1 LEKVSYTALSIFNL
15 VLSCPPTDLIPLMY
29 LSVMSFFIHNV
40 SVQHNKTKS
49 RVCCQVAWLDVNSL
63 PLTYDDRRVI
73 DDTRFSVM
81 RSHLNEWNLQ
91 VRQVRDDDA
100 GRYRCTVNTFP
111 VRSKV
116 VYLHV
121 KGITGSFVLCYRAG
135 FQHSPSKNILM

>member
-1 LEKVSYTALSIFNL
+1 MRSTNL
-15 VLSCPPTDLIPLMY
+15 LTY
-29 LSVMSFFIHNV
+29 LL
-40 SVQHNKTKS
+40 TS
-49 RVCCQVAWLDVNSL
+49 RVRCKVAWLDVNSL

-73 DDTRFSVM
+73 DDTRFSVV

-121 KGITGSFVLCYRAG
+121 KGRTSSCVLCYRAG
-135 FQHSPSKNILM
+135 FQHSPSKNIFM